1 MAKWTVCHVARLIA
15 LAGCAIPAVQ
25 AAEFRAVDG
34 SGNNP
39 YDALLGAAGTRVIR
53 FGYDADYPDGVGD
66 VIAAPGKPNARD
78 VSNRVLRQVGSY
90 PNARGLSDWS
100 VHWGQFVTHDLSLIE
115 HGAQYDLMSTGAT
128 GDYSIPITNPTDP
141 LGPLPLVFHRSAFDP
156 TTGNGDVIVTPRGE
170 TPIPR
175 WQVNSNTSYLDASN
189 VYGSTVA
196 RARELRELA
205 GGRLLSSAGGL
216 LPPQTVDG
224 DFFAGD
230 TRANENVGLTA
241 IHSLFVRE
249 HNRLAGL
256 IAAQDPTLDDEAIY
270 QWARKIVGAE
280 VQAITYR
287 EYLPAVMGEDL
298 SPRAQDYLYDEGDPS
313 ITTAFTAAAFRFG
326 HSMQSPKIRLVS
338 PDGQTSLALPL
349 VTATE
354 NPDFLANE
362 PQRVDWILSGLAR
375 QVAQENDARIVDELR
390 TIRFGPPGAGGTDL
404 AALDIQRGR
413 DLGLLNS
420 YRLMRQAYSLA
431 PVNDFQS
438 LTSDHEIAAAL
449 ESVYGETENLDS
461 WVAMIAEDHLPGSS
475 LGALAHEVIFSQFT
489 RLRDSDRFFFT
500 GDPDLESDLVRGVI
514 DLDRVTLANLIRWN
528 SSVSGIQ
535 DNVFFAVPEPSAWA
549 LGVAGLAALRPAKR
563 RGSYAVKVFDLYRVT
578 G

>member
-1 MAKWTVCHVARLIA
+1 
-15 LAGCAIPAVQ
+15 
-25 AAEFRAVDG
+25 
-34 SGNNP
+34 
-39 YDALLGAAGTRVIR
+39 
-53 FGYDADYPDGVGD
+53 
-66 VIAAPGKPNARD
+66 
-78 VSNRVLRQVGSY
+78 
-90 PNARGLSDWS
+90 
-100 VHWGQFVTHDLSLIE
+100 
-115 HGAQYDLMSTGAT
+115 
-128 GDYSIPITNPTDP
+128 
-141 LGPLPLVFHRSAFDP
+141 
-156 TTGNGDVIVTPRGE
+156 
-170 TPIPR
+170 
-175 WQVNSNTSYLDASN
+175 
-189 VYGSTVA
+189 
-196 RARELRELA
+196 
-205 GGRLLSSAGGL
+205 
-216 LPPQTVDG
+216 
-224 DFFAGD
+224 
-230 TRANENVGLTA
+230 
-241 IHSLFVRE
+241 
-249 HNRLAGL
+249 
-256 IAAQDPTLDDEAIY
+256 
-270 QWARKIVGAE
+270 
-280 VQAITYR
+280 
-287 EYLPAVMGEDL
+287 
-298 SPRAQDYLYDEGDPS
+298 
-313 ITTAFTAAAFRFG
+313 
-326 HSMQSPKIRLVS
+326 
-338 PDGQTSLALPL
+338 
-349 VTATE
+349 
-354 NPDFLANE
+354 
-362 PQRVDWILSGLAR
+362 LAR